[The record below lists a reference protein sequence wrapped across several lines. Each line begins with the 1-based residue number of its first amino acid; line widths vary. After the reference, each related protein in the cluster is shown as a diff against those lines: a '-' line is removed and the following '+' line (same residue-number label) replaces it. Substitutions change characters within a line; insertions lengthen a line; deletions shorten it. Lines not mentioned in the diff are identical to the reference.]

1 MNSRLAQIS
10 KEVSYALRHAPQEYG
25 LKLDE
30 EGFVPVEAL
39 LDALNARHPTRRT
52 VIREDLEEIIATS
65 DKKRHEIVGDRIR
78 ALYGHSVREK
88 IERVP
93 STPPEAL
100 YHGTSH
106 KALGSILDGG
116 LLPMGRQ
123 MVHLS
128 ADVEMAEQ
136 VGRRRDSQPVILQ
149 VDSSAAHSDGIE
161 FFEGNDRVWLATSIP
176 AQYLSVL
183 NS

>member
-1 MNSRLAQIS
+1 MNSRLTQIS

-39 LDALNARHPTRRT
+39 LDALNARHPARRT

-78 ALYGHSVREK
+78 ALYGHSVNET
-88 IERVP
+88 IERSP
-93 STPPEAL
+93 STPPSIL
-100 YHGTSH
+100 YHGTTH
-106 KALGSILDGG
+106 KALGQRLEEG
-116 LLPMGRQ
+116 LRAMGRQ

-128 ADVEMAEQ
+128 TDIETAEQ
-136 VGRRRDSQPVILQ
+136 VGRRRDGHPVILQ
-149 VDSSAAHSDGIE
+149 VDASTANSDGIE
-161 FFEGNDRVWLATSIP
+161 FFEGNDRVWLAASIP
-176 AQYLSVL
+176 AQYLL
-183 NS
+183 ILKP